1 MRRATLPVLA
11 LLATAAQA
19 QQPTLQPTQQPIE
32 PEVAR
37 RDVRVPRLPSNDF
50 QASLFAGIYATENF
64 GSSSVAGVRLGY
76 AITEDV
82 FVEGSYGKSTVSDEA
97 FRQILP
103 GGGVLTDPQS
113 KLTYYNVA
121 AGWNVLTGESFFG
134 RNIAKAS
141 ALYLI
146 GGLGSTT
153 FVDQKKQTFVLGF
166 GARLMFNDS
175 VSMQLDVRDH
185 LFSLDLLGKQQSTNN
200 PELTLGVTLHF

>member
-1 MRRATLPVLA
+1 MRRATLVCLS

-19 QQPTLQPTQQPIE
+19 QQPQQPIE

-37 RDVRVPRLPSNDF
+37 REVRVPRLPSNDF
-50 QASLFAGIYATENF
+50 QASLFAGVYSTENF
-64 GSSSVAGVRLGY
+64 GSASVTGVKLGY

-82 FVEGSYGKSTVSDEA
+82 FVEGSYGKTTVSDEA

-103 GGGVLTDPQS
+103 GGGVLADPKS

-134 RNIAKAS
+134 RNTAKAS
-141 ALYLI
+141 AVYLI

-153 FVDQKKQTFVLGF
+153 FVDQKKQTFVFGF
-166 GARLMFNDS
+166 GARLLFNDHVS
-175 VSMQLDVRDH
+175 VQVDVRDH
-185 LFSLDLLGKQQSTNN
+185 LFSLDLLGKKQSTNN
-200 PELTLGVTLHF
+200 PEVTLGVTLHF